1 MIETTSYETT
11 SLGQEIG
18 PLVKTPTQ
26 ITLFL
31 FGVAMWT
38 SHRIHYDRDHALSE
52 GYRDVL
58 VTAPLMVAYIE
69 QMLVP
74 LRRRS
79 WGRSQ
84 DRRPQPRPDA
94 PRRAADGEGPRP
106 RALDRKRGRYA
117 PLRRVDREG
126 RRLHPRCRRG
136 GSLPPPRRR
145 PAGGGRGGGHADPL
159 RPRDGGVGPR
169 WSRSG
174 QVKRRERPAVG
185 RRVDTGASRRIIG
198 DVAGGSA

>member
-31 FGVAMWT
+31 FGVSMWT

-69 QMLVP
+69 QMLVRFAGDP
-74 LRRRS
+74 GAVRKIAARNHAQTHPGERLTARGLVRERWIRR
-79 WGRSQ
+79 
-84 DRRPQPRPDA
+84 
-94 PRRAADGEGPRP
+94 
-106 RALDRKRGRYA
+106 
-117 PLRRVDREG
+117 
-126 RRLHPRCRRG
+126 RRG
-136 GSLPPPRRR
+136 GSPPPPRRR
-145 PAGGGRGGGHADPL
+145 LARCGHGGGHADLL
-159 RPRDGGVGPR
+159 RPR
-169 WSRSG
+169 
-174 QVKRRERPAVG
+174 VG
-185 RRVDTGASRRIIG
+185 RVGG
-198 DVAGGSA
+198 GGLVADR